1 MNDAEIIQNVPPELF
16 DPSGNAPLTKLL
28 VREGTIVVFPENYKA
43 RAGDEIYDY
52 SKNNGSILLKPAEP
66 QQYKSEF
73 TTAEEWLTEQG
84 IGGNRQPT
92 LLYLRQSLAASS
104 KESPLLNAL
113 EQYLQTILALF
124 AMDSSPRSDWPVPP
138 TTFEAAVQEAVGL
151 IPNPPQP

>member
-1 MNDAEIIQNVPPELF
+1 MNDAEIIQNVPLELF
-16 DPSGNAPLTKLL
+16 DLAGNAPLTKLL

-92 LLYLRQSLAASS
+92 LLYLRQSLAVSS

-113 EQYLQTILALF
+113 EQYLQMILALY
-124 AMDSSPRSDWPVPP
+124 ATDSRPRADWPLPP

-151 IPNPPQP
+151 IPNSPQP